1 MKIACILIT
10 NLPLKAE
17 MRRHTELRDRPV
29 IVFADSGRGPH
40 VLDSS
45 LDAAGVVADM
55 PLQEAISRCKD
66 AVLIEADQPYY
77 HTVFDGI
84 IDSLFQRSPL
94 VERSGLGCAYVGVH
108 GLEAIY
114 GDEARTM
121 IALLN
126 GVPRGYGPR
135 VGLARTKYPAYVAA
149 VMSREGQVTR
159 VPEDVPGFL
168 KDATVDHLPIRW
180 KSKTRLHSFGLHT
193 MGQVASLSI
202 SSLQAQLGAEGKLAW
217 ELANGIDHSWFHT
230 LRQEDA
236 VSESVTFPS
245 PATTLSAV
253 LLAMEMLLG
262 RILAHP
268 TVRGRYVRAISIE
281 GKVMNRPPWNK
292 TFAFKSPVGIKDKA
306 FSIIKSW
313 LETVQ
318 LPGPLEDLTLTVSG
332 VAGDSGIQSS
342 LLSDVRKQEQ
352 MREMMRQLEMRL
364 RTKPPIYKVME
375 LEPWSR
381 IPERRQALVQ
391 FEP

>member
-126 GVPRGYGPR
+126 GVPRGYGP
-135 VGLARTKYPAYVAA
+135 VSAWP
-149 VMSREGQVTR
+149 GQNTR
-159 VPEDVPGFL
+159 H
-168 KDATVDHLPIRW
+168 TSLP
-180 KSKTRLHSFGLHT
+180 
-193 MGQVASLSI
+193 
-202 SSLQAQLGAEGKLAW
+202 
-217 ELANGIDHSWFHT
+217 
-230 LRQEDA
+230 
-236 VSESVTFPS
+236 
-245 PATTLSAV
+245 
-253 LLAMEMLLG
+253 
-262 RILAHP
+262 
-268 TVRGRYVRAISIE
+268 
-281 GKVMNRPPWNK
+281 
-292 TFAFKSPVGIKDKA
+292 
-306 FSIIKSW
+306 
-313 LETVQ
+313 
-318 LPGPLEDLTLTVSG
+318 
-332 VAGDSGIQSS
+332 
-342 LLSDVRKQEQ
+342 
-352 MREMMRQLEMRL
+352 
-364 RTKPPIYKVME
+364 
-375 LEPWSR
+375 
-381 IPERRQALVQ
+381 
-391 FEP
+391 